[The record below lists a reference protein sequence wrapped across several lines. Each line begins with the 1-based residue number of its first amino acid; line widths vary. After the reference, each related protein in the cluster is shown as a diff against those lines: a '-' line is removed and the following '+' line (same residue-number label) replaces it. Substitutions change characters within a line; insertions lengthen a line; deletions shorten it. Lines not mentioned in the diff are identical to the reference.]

1 MLRTP
6 PLPATH
12 VRVGTD
18 HEHFSG
24 AHCRLH
30 ARSSNRE
37 LTRAVRPR
45 VAATLCP
52 GLHALGAATMF
63 GSSATVRRPAAG
75 LFNSGSLA
83 EAAAGRR
90 TVALDPDIVAAPR
103 AWRPGQ
109 SVAATRGRTARV
121 SSRLEDRA
129 CRRQ

>member
-52 GLHALGAATMF
+52 GLHALGAATMS
-63 GSSATVRRPAAG
+63 GSRATVRRPAAASAR
-75 LFNSGSLA
+75 LPELNKP
-83 EAAAGRR
+83 AAGRR
-90 TVALDPDIVAAPR
+90 TVALEPNIVAAPR

>member
-52 GLHALGAATMF
+52 ALVIYPSIHCRLGGWHAVTEPPTGPLAKASIRK
-63 GSSATVRRPAAG
+63 GSVVNRTLVP
-75 LFNSGSLA
+75 NSGLNVPA
-83 EAAAGRR
+83 E
-90 TVALDPDIVAAPR
+90 
-103 AWRPGQ
+103 
-109 SVAATRGRTARV
+109 
-121 SSRLEDRA
+121 
-129 CRRQ
+129 